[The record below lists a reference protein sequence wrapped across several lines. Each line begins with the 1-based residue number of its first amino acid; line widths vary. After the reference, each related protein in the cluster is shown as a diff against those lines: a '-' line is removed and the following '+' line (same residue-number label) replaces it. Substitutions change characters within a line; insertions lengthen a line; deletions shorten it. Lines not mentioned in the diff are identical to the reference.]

1 MPVFFVAADVVSS
14 PSAMAESEG
23 STAWSL
29 GRAVRPHGGAWK
41 ARLAVVSFP
50 CSSSWSRG
58 GHGACELCGSP
69 VRAGSTWKGARQVW
83 PRLASLSA
91 QVAGARAFK
100 VFLGKAP
107 SCSRRDNE
115 CASLRRSCKDLEMVI
130 WRQRQVGRGSHYSY
144 FTKRNHDK
152 VTDGNGNK
160 LHQWRHHIQISW
172 F

>member
-1 MPVFFVAADVVSS
+1 MLCRLHQPWQSRRVRLPGPWGAQSGLTVARGRRDWLWRRSRAAAAGRGVGTAPVNCV
-14 PSAMAESEG
+14 E
-23 STAWSL
+23 
-29 GRAVRPHGGAWK
+29 
-41 ARLAVVSFP
+41 P
-50 CSSSWSRG
+50 CP
-58 GHGACELCGSP
+58 CGQH
-69 VRAGSTWKGARQVW
+69 VEGARQVW